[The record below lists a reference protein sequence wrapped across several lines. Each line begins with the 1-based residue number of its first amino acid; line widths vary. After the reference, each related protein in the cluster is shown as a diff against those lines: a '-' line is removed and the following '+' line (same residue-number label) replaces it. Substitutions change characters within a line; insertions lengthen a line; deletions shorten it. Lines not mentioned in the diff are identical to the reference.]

1 MNTLKEIKNKN
12 VNSFSFPPVTP
23 INYIKNLHQ
32 TPVCKNR
39 VKYKE
44 QAKTDKTKKLVPVK
58 SRKIITARTKE
69 NEKNMET
76 K

>member
-1 MNTLKEIKNKN
+1 MNSLKEIKKKN
-12 VNSFSFPPVTP
+12 VNSFLFPPVTP

-39 VKYKE
+39 VKYQE

-58 SRKIITARTKE
+58 SRKIITARNQRK
-69 NEKNMET
+69 
-76 K
+76 